1 MHRAPMETLSEFEVL
16 KRSLQHY
23 KSHNEY
29 LNDFNDNLM
38 QENKRLREELE
49 ETNANYQELITTAK
63 EVMRRKKLTK
73 QKNEGLTKQ
82 NKEL

>member
-1 MHRAPMETLSEFEVL
+1 
-16 KRSLQHY
+16 
-23 KSHNEY
+23 
-29 LNDFNDNLM
+29 M